1 MCYDWDSDGSHDF
14 IGGFTTNLRE
24 MCSAQPSREVQNKV
38 KDIYL
43 KCSVA
48 PGIYAPVVQSFPW
61 CQIFEAVT
69 SRIWF

>member
-1 MCYDWDSDGSHDF
+1 MEVSNNIILFSIVFFKILCYDWDSDGSHDF

-43 KCSVA
+43 NLV
-48 PGIYAPVVQSFPW
+48 
-61 CQIFEAVT
+61 
-69 SRIWF
+69 